1 MSQTDSFQFFCI
13 RSVQMHSDASGYV
26 RMHSDMIGKNFET
39 KLLETSDDQIW
50 RTFGEVFEELRQNGR
65 HKQVPRNFDPD
76 TFIWSSIRPL
86 ELVLVKGAILG
97 WPARALFAGSWW
109 WAWAFMW
116 GDAHPD

>member
-1 MSQTDSFQFFCI
+1 
-13 RSVQMHSDASGYV
+13 MHSDASGYV

-76 TFIWSSIRPL
+76 TFIWSSIRWRL
-86 ELVLVKGAILG
+86 KKS
-97 WPARALFAGSWW
+97 LFFLKKLSFFWTT
-109 WAWAFMW
+109 
-116 GDAHPD
+116 